1 MPTKL
6 IQALNPA
13 NWFQSGSSGEIDEFS
28 HQAEDC
34 VDREFENPER
44 SPLNDRRKLEDDE
57 AEIFGKRF
65 DEDFLD
71 TQYDRETVMWDI
83 RDRKNDLSDLHVQIR
98 SHWGKYQHW
107 LEQARDEEG
116 IGEVKAKTKAKSAKK
131 AAKDKE
137 QLYKL
142 LWRELSSLK
151 NSLRKDEQVSILGG
165 EKYEISFT
173 EIDSASAEE
182 AAQRHSQVLR
192 KRKMMV
198 DQFQN
203 NVERTDEDVE
213 IDFSDI
219 EKDVAE
225 LEMQDME
232 DIDIFMQGEEGLEEV
247 PEVNSEEW
255 S

>member
-1 MPTKL
+1 MATKL

-13 NWFQSGSSGEIDEFS
+13 NWLPSDGSDETS
-28 HQAEDC
+28 VDSEGTVEQVEEEYED
-34 VDREFENPER
+34 PKR
-44 SPLNDRRKLEDDE
+44 SPLKDKRKLEDEE

-65 DEDFLD
+65 EEDFLD

-98 SHWGKYQHW
+98 SHWQTYKHW
-107 LEQARDEEG
+107 LEQARSEDG
-116 IGEVKAKTKAKSAKK
+116 INGIKAKTKAKSAKK

-142 LWRELSSLK
+142 LWKELSSLK

-165 EKYEISFT
+165 DKYEVSFT
-173 EIDSASAEE
+173 DIDSASAEE

-198 DQFQN
+198 DQFRN
-203 NVERTDEDVE
+203 NVERTEEDVE

-225 LEMQDME
+225 LEMQDIE
-232 DIDIFMQGEEGLEEV
+232 DIDIFIEGEEGLEEV

>member
-1 MPTKL
+1 MATKL
-6 IQALNPA
+6 IQALNPV
-13 NWFQSGSSGEIDEFS
+13 NWFQSVSSEETDGVS
-28 HQAEDC
+28 HQAEDY
-34 VDREFENPER
+34 VDREYENPER
-44 SPLNDRRKLEDDE
+44 SPLKDRRKLENEE

-65 DEDFLD
+65 DDDFLD

-83 RDRKNDLSDLHVQIR
+83 RDRENDLSDLHTQIR

-107 LEQARDEEG
+107 LEQARGEEG
-116 IGEVKAKTKAKSAKK
+116 ISEVKAKTKAKSAKK

-142 LWRELSSLK
+142 LWKELSSLK

-165 EKYEISFT
+165 DKYEVSFA
-173 EIDSASAEE
+173 EIDSASAEQ
-182 AAQRHSQVLR
+182 AAEQHSQVLR

-225 LEMQDME
+225 LEMQDMG
-232 DIDIFMQGEEGLEEV
+232 DIDIFIEGEEELEEV
-247 PEVNSEEW
+247 PEAESEEW